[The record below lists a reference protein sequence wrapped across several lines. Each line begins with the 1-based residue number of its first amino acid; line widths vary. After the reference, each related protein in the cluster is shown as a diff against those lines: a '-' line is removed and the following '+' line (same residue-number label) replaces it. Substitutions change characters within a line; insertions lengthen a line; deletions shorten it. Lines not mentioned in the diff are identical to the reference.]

1 VRVVA
6 GIDVGNSTTEV
17 VLADVSVAPPRPLAW
32 DRAPTRGRKG
42 SVGAARAAAELA
54 ARTARRAGV
63 RLDAAA
69 LAPQRAVDT
78 ATVTEPGAAPDVRP
92 LVVVAAGVRTP
103 GRAGTGVGR
112 PVPVTVAPEGGPV
125 GGPVDPVGPVG
136 PAGVQGTDG
145 SRDPDGIVL
154 VVPARVT
161 YREAAV
167 EVGRRLA
174 AGLPVAAVLLAA
186 DEGVLLTRRVT
197 GLPPG
202 VPVLDGVDDVAA
214 LACERL
220 LVEVAPP
227 DGVLRAVVDPLRLTA
242 TFALA
247 DADRPAAVAAA
258 GALADVRNAVV
269 GLDAGTTRSR
279 CAAPG
284 SAAAGSAAMQTV
296 RATSGEG
303 EDAGGA
309 TVGSW
314 TVDSWTVDLDAVA
327 REVEARRGP
336 GPLGRVVATLEHAP
350 AAGTDDV
357 AAAVRGVLGVPVL
370 AAPSEAAAARAGAL
384 TTPGARP
391 DALVL
396 DLGGGTVDLVVPSGA
411 WPEGA
416 VEHVVAGAGELVTAA
431 VARLAGC
438 SRGAADWVKRGPC
451 ARLDGPHVLSDE
463 DGGRRFLDR
472 PAPSDAVGSLVVPGP
487 AGLLPFS
494 RTLAPSEWRA
504 LRLRVKRAA
513 LGDNVARLTA
523 RAGGGAAGR
532 EVVLV
537 GGVAGDAELLRVLDV
552 ALAGSG
558 VGRADVA
565 AGLVGRGALGHRWAV
580 AYGLVVLSTGQG
592 RLGA

>member
-1 VRVVA
+1 
-6 GIDVGNSTTEV
+6 
-17 VLADVSVAPPRPLAW
+17 
-32 DRAPTRGRKG
+32 
-42 SVGAARAAAELA
+42 
-54 ARTARRAGV
+54 
-63 RLDAAA
+63 LDAAA

-78 ATVTEPGAAPDVRP
+78 STVTEPGAAPDLRP

-112 PVPVTVAPEGGPV
+112 PVPVTVPPDGD
-125 GGPVDPVGPVG
+125 PVDPVGPVG

-145 SRDPDGIVL
+145 SRDPDGVVL
-154 VVPARVT
+154 VVPAQVT

-167 EVGRRLA
+167 AVGRRLD

-202 VPVLDGVDDVAA
+202 VPVLDGVDDAAA

-269 GLDAGTTRSR
+269 GLDAGTIRNRS
-279 CAAPG
+279 AATG
-284 SAAAGSAAMQTV
+284 SAATASAAMQTL

-303 EDAGGA
+303 EDAGA

-336 GPLGRVVATLEHAP
+336 GPLGRVVATLEQAP

-357 AAAVRGVLGVPVL
+357 AAAVRDVLGVPVL

-411 WPEGA
+411 GPDGA

-487 AGLLPFS
+487 AGPLPFS

-537 GGVAGDAELLRVLDV
+537 GGVAGDAELLQVLDV

-565 AGLVGRGALGHRWAV
+565 AGLVGPGALGHRWAV
-580 AYGLVVLSTGQG
+580 AYGLVVLTAGQG
-592 RLGA
+592 RLGP